1 MAHTTTARAT
11 QTRNGELFHVMLTAT
26 ENGLCPP
33 GSILCI
39 STSTGDGGRPT
50 AVTHTRVLGIV
61 DSVETDS
68 TTAGRKLV
76 DVRRMVSGLY
86 NNSGTSA
93 VTKAHEGAVATIE
106 DNQTIA
112 APGGTITG
120 GIIIEVT
127 SAGVW
132 VQF

>member
-1 MAHTTTARAT
+1 MAHATTNRDT
-11 QTRNGELFHVMLTAT
+11 QIRNGDLFRVMLTAT
-26 ENGLCPP
+26 ENGLCPV
-33 GSILCI
+33 GTILCI

-61 DSVETDS
+61 DALETDS

-76 DVRRMVSGLY
+76 DVRREVSGLFA
-86 NNSGTSA
+86 NSATSA
-93 VTKAHEGAVATIE
+93 VTKAHVGAVATIE

-120 GIIIEVT
+120 GTIIEVT
-127 SAGVW
+127 AAGVW